1 MNGNYDVNNIR
12 RQFPILERKING
24 FPLVYLDSAA
34 SAQKPNVV
42 IETQREY
49 LSHFH
54 SNIHRGVH
62 SLAIQATEAFEAPEA
77 QEIALS
83 RALE

>member
-1 MNGNYDVNNIR
+1 MDGNYDVAAVR
-12 RQFPILERKING
+12 REFPILERKVNG

-34 SAQKPNVV
+34 SAQKPRTV

-54 SNIHRGVH
+54 S
-62 SLAIQATEAFEAPEA
+62 
-77 QEIALS
+77 
-83 RALE
+83 